1 MKGGKIQYEVGTLQ
15 FLSSHIYMEISIG
28 GDWNYG
34 THFPSFIANIVENI
48 ITAQNEVFRDS
59 AVLQAHSFDLT

>member
-28 GDWNYG
+28 GGLELWDTFSIIFENTIFSYFLDHHLAIIL
-34 THFPSFIANIVENI
+34 TSF
-48 ITAQNEVFRDS
+48 
-59 AVLQAHSFDLT
+59 